1 MPSISALLRRIA
13 YLLTHNRAERELAEE
28 LRFHREMASRAL
40 QHAGVPEDEMTG
52 AVSRVMGNTTLVRED
67 ARAVWIPP
75 WLEGLWQDLRYG
87 VRSLRRSPG
96 LLVVSALSLGLG
108 IGLNAMLFAG
118 VNTVYRHQP
127 TMVDPDRVVGVEPG
141 NANQFSYP
149 DYRDLVA
156 SRIFADALGFRTASL
171 NLGSRDGV
179 WPASVLA
186 VTGNFFDVL
195 GVKAELGRTFSA
207 AEAAADREP
216 RMVVVTHAFWRSRLG
231 GNPTAI
237 GDSLTL
243 SGQPFLIVGIL
254 PESYRPVTGW
264 MGPALYVPISRLV
277 LPTLDDRGSPSLSVL
292 ARLTPEG
299 TPAQAELAVTGFG
312 RSLEETF
319 PDRNAGMGR
328 PAKVFPAATMQFR
341 GTPAGFF
348 LLAGLL
354 WASVGL
360 VLAIACVNVAGLLMA
375 RAAHRRREI
384 AIRVA
389 IGAGRARVVQGML
402 VESFLL
408 VLAGAVVGLTAA
420 AAVGSV
426 PWSGTWGSLQ
436 DAVTLDW
443 RVLPYAL
450 GLVALTTLLCGLV
463 PALKAT
469 AGDVAS
475 EVRQGGDGATGRL
488 WLRHA
493 LVVGQVALSLM
504 LIVLALLCVRS
515 QIYVGSADLGFDID
529 HGVVARFSLD
539 SRQYPGAERV
549 RLADRVLERVARLP
563 GVSLTSVANLIPLG
577 GESLASSF
585 HPAGRTDIP
594 GSRPNTYS
602 VGPRYFQSLSIP
614 IVRGRDFD
622 ALHAAGT
629 PRVAIVN
636 ETFAKTHFPGQDV
649 IGRVVQTVDEPE
661 AEIIGLVRDSRID
674 TIGESPQAVIYYPF
688 AQRPRRLIVHIRT
701 EVPPDSMT
709 STIWSAIEGIDRTVP
724 GERADAARRRE
735 Q

>member
-1 MPSISALLRRIA
+1 MPSISVFFRRLV
-13 YLLTHNRAERELAEE
+13 YLLTHGRAERELTEE
-28 LRFHREMASRAL
+28 LQFHREMAGRAL
-40 QHAGVPEDEMTG
+40 ERSGVPDEEVAA
-52 AVSRVMGNTTLVRED
+52 AVSRVMGNTTLAREE
-67 ARAVWIPP
+67 ARAVWIAP
-75 WLEGLWQDLRYG
+75 WIEGLWQDLCHG

-96 LLVVSALSLGLG
+96 LLIVSALSVGLG

-149 DYRDLVA
+149 DYHDLVK

-179 WPASVLA
+179 WPASALA
-186 VTGNFFDVL
+186 VTGNFFDLL
-195 GVKAELGRTFSA
+195 GVQAQFGRTFSPE
-207 AEAAADREP
+207 EAAAEREP
-216 RMVVVTHAFWRSRLG
+216 RVVVVTHGFWRIRLG
-231 GNPTAI
+231 ADPSAI
-237 GDSLTL
+237 GGSLTL
-243 SGQPFLIVGIL
+243 SGQPFVIVGVL

-264 MGPALYVPISRLV
+264 IGPSMYVPISRLI
-277 LPTLDDRGSPSLSVL
+277 LPTLDERGSPSLSVL
-292 ARLTPEG
+292 ARLTPDG
-299 TPAQAELAVTGFG
+299 TPQQAELAVTALGVA
-312 RSLEETF
+312 LEQAF
-319 PDRNAGMGR
+319 PERNAGMSR
-328 PAKVFPAATMQFR
+328 PAEVFPAGTMQFR

-348 LLAGLL
+348 LVAGLL
-354 WASVGL
+354 SASVGL
-360 VLAIACVNVAGLLMA
+360 VLLMACVNVAGLLMA
-375 RAAHRRREI
+375 RAADRRREI

-420 AAVGSV
+420 AAIGSV

-436 DAVTLDW
+436 NAMTIDR

-450 GLVALTTLLCGLV
+450 GLIALTTLLCGLV

-469 AGDVAS
+469 SGDVAS
-475 EVRQGGDGATGRL
+475 EVRQGGDGATARL

-493 LVVGQVALSLM
+493 LVVGQVALSLT

-529 HGVVARFSLD
+529 HGVVAQFSLD
-539 SRQYPGAERV
+539 SSQYPGVERA
-549 RLADRVLERVARLP
+549 RLADRVVERVAGLP
-563 GVSLTSVANLIPLG
+563 GVSLASVANLVPLG
-577 GESLASSF
+577 GETLARSF

-594 GSRPNTYS
+594 GSRPNVYS

-622 ALHAAGT
+622 ASHAEGT

-636 ETFAKTHFPGQDV
+636 ETFAKTHFPGEDV

-661 AEIIGLVRDSRID
+661 AEVIGLVRDSRIG
-674 TIGESPQAVIYYPF
+674 TIGEAPQAVVYYPF
-688 AQRPRRLIVHIRT
+688 AQRPRRLVVHIRT
-701 EVPPDSMT
+701 EVPPENMT
-709 STIWSAIEGIDRTVP
+709 STIWSAVEGLDRTVP
-724 GERADAARRRE
+724 VSVQTLRGAAS
-735 Q
+735 